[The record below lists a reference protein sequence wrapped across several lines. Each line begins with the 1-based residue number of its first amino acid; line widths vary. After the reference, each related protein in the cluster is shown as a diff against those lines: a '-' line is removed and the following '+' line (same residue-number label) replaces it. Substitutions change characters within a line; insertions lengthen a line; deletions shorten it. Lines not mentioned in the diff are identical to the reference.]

1 MTATTLALIILG
13 AFSAGTILGFIAA
26 AIFATGRRADEYDP
40 IQYPPEP
47 RVSTQIFDGL
57 AKRRTDT

>member
-1 MTATTLALIILG
+1 MTATTLTLIILG
-13 AFSAGTILGFIAA
+13 AFWAGTILGFTAA
-26 AIFATGRRADEYDP
+26 AILAAGRRADEYDP
-40 IQYPPEP
+40 IEHPPEP